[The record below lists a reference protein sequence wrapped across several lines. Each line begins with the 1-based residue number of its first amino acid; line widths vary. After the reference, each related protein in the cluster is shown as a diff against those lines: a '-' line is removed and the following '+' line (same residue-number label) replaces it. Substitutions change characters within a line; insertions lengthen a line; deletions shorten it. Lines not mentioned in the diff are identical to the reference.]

1 VRVNCPGLLGSPASA
16 SVTEIEITGESSLT
30 IVPVAELET
39 IVALTASV
47 RSSLKVSSASDKLS
61 PLTATSTV
69 LVVSPGLKVMVPVVA
84 V

>member
-16 SVTEIEITGESSLT
+16 SVTAIEITGESSLT

-47 RSSLKVSSASDKLS
+47 RNSLKVSSASDKLS
-61 PLTATSTV
+61 PLTVMLTV
-69 LVVSPGLKVMVPVVA
+69 LLVSPGLNVTILFAA